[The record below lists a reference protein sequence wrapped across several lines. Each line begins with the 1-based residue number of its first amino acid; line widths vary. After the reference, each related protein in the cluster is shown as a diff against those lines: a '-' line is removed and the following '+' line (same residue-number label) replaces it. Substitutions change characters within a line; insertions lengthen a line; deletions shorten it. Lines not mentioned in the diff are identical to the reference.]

1 MFLLVQ
7 YIRLSV
13 LRLVYVSETSMTIA
27 RAISG
32 KASFGL
38 LQELDFVTDETVLPL
53 QLVCQCETTIKRS
66 LNIHWSLLTTN
77 HGPIT
82 GWFSNSVSC
91 AVIQDEPKRTH
102 SWRAAQ
108 HLGYGAM
115 FNFPHWE
122 RQKQRPRYNATSYTE
137 PQTPCLVRLCFCQTD
152 LEERPVTRKG
162 LSLQVSQPSQV

>member
-66 LNIHWSLLTTN
+66 LNIH
-77 HGPIT
+77 
-82 GWFSNSVSC
+82 
-91 AVIQDEPKRTH
+91 
-102 SWRAAQ
+102 
-108 HLGYGAM
+108 
-115 FNFPHWE
+115 
-122 RQKQRPRYNATSYTE
+122 
-137 PQTPCLVRLCFCQTD
+137 
-152 LEERPVTRKG
+152 
-162 LSLQVSQPSQV
+162 